1 MKWCLW
7 EWQGK
12 ALQKSLFQKQTTNK
26 TLLFKES
33 IFNKKT
39 LYNVVVW
46 MINVPHSFW
55 HLNSW
60 SPVGGNLLGQD

>member
-12 ALQKSLFQKQTTNK
+12 ALQKSLFQKQTNNK

-39 LYNVVVW
+39 LRNVVVW
-46 MINVPHSFW
+46 RINVPIVS
-55 HLNSW
+55 
-60 SPVGGNLLGQD
+60 GNQLVEPDLLGQD